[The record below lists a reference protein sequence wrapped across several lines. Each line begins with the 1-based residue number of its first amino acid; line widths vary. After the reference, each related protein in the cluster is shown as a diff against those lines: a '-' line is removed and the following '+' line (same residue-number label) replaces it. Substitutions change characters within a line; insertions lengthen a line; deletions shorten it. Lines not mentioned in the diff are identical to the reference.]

1 MLNKEEHN
9 ERLKLYKQGLSDA
22 KIAQILF
29 LSTSAI
35 FHWRRK
41 ANLPVNLSPKTY
53 AKIDN
58 KENMKRYRLYCN
70 GLSDREIAKRCD
82 VSPHAINSWRY
93 HRGLQSNH
101 KLKNKRKEECN
112 MFVKAYPKEMK
123 EKFLVLYEKG
133 FTYGQIAKELGISR
147 STTRRWG
154 NETFGL
160 EPNYS
165 PDIIGH
171 RYIVKYVDQNA
182 KKAVRLMGFAKNKE
196 VAKKTVLEQL
206 MKSRNKAADN
216 FVFVSCER
224 RDRGDIKRNDAG
236 KVYRDSI

>member
-1 MLNKEEHN
+1 MLSKEEHN

-22 KIAQILF
+22 KIAQVLF

-41 ANLPVNLSPKTY
+41 ANLPVNLSPKNY
-53 AKIDN
+53 AKIDS

-70 GLSDREIAKRCD
+70 GLKDREIAEICN

-101 KLKNKRKEECN
+101 KLKKERKEEN
-112 MFVKAYPKEMK
+112 TMFVKAYPKEMK
-123 EKFLVLYEKG
+123 EKFFELYEKG
-133 FTYGQIAKELGISR
+133 LTYGQIAKELGVSR

-154 NETFGL
+154 NEIYGL

-165 PDIIGH
+165 PDMAGH
-171 RYIVKYVDQNA
+171 RYVVKYVDRDV
-182 KKAVRLMGFAKNKE
+182 KKAVRMMGFAKNKE
-196 VAKKTVLEQL
+196 AAKKTVLEQL

-236 KVYRDSI
+236 KVYRNTV